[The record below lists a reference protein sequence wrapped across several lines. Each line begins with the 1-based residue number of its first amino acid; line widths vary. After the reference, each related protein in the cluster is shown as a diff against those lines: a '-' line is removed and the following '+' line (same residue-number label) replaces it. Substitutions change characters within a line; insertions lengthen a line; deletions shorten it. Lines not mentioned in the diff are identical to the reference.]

1 MASHALPLTTPRIS
15 GRKKLAA
22 AAGITAVAASLLGSG
37 IYASWSSSGAV
48 SSGTYDAAT
57 VGSSFT
63 DTGTNAFS
71 TPVSNMVPGDYTVH
85 YTDLNN
91 AGSVGQQFT
100 GSVDGTGALAG
111 TAGLTVAIDS
121 CSTSWDQ
128 TDGTCSGGGTI
139 TPLLAQ
145 TEVTTTPDVTYGQIA
160 ARSSLHLK
168 VRVTLPSDA
177 PSALAGAEGTV
188 TLHETAGIS
197 ANGSDRSAG

>member
-1 MASHALPLTTPRIS
+1 MASHALPLTKRRIS
-15 GRKKLAA
+15 GRQKLVA
-22 AAGITAVAASLLGSG
+22 AAGITAAAASLLGSG
-37 IYASWSSSGAV
+37 IYASWSSSSGI

-91 AGSVGQQFT
+91 AGSVGQEFT

-111 TAGLTVAIDS
+111 TGGLTVAVAS

-128 TDGTCSGGGTI
+128 SDGSCSDGGTI
-139 TPLLAQ
+139 TPLLPE
-145 TEVTTTPDVTYGQIA
+145 TEVATTPDVTYGQIPA
-160 ARSSLHLK
+160 GSSLHLK
-168 VRVTLPSDA
+168 VTVTLPSDA
-177 PSALAGAEGTV
+177 PSSLAGSSGSV

-197 ANGSDRSAG
+197 AGGSDRSAG